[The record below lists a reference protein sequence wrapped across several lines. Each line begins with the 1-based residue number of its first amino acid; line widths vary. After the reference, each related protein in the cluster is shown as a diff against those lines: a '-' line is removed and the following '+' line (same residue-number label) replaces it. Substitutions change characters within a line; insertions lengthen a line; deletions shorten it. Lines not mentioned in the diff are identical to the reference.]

1 MQRDKNRGI
10 YFSVWLLSREDAT
23 LGGTS
28 MRTYEETHPWI
39 TFTFD
44 ARPLSHKT
52 WLLLGEAW
60 SKCDHVAG
68 VPLRP
73 AVAERLHQ
81 IYLSKGVHG
90 TTSIE
95 GNTLS
100 EEEVLARL
108 QGDLELPPSRR
119 YLGKEVDNIVGA
131 CNQIVNDVINGRS
144 LELTLERITDFNRQ
158 VLDGLDLDEDVVPG
172 QVRVHNVGVAH
183 YRGAPAEDCEY
194 LLKQMCDWLNDMH
207 TGDEDTE
214 FSCAILKAILA
225 HLYIAWIHPF
235 GDGNGRT
242 ARLIEFQLM
251 VQAGAPIP
259 AAHLLSDFYNKTRDD
274 YYRELDRTSKPP
286 YPVDR
291 FVHYAVRGFVD
302 ELREQLGVIR
312 NEQMSVT
319 WENWVHEQFRNKD
332 TPAMRRQKHIVLDL
346 PPDGSPVPATRLPE
360 LSARVAAAYAN
371 KGPKTI
377 TRDVNAL
384 VQGRMVRRVRGGVVA
399 NRGIIRAFLPVRAES
414 NPQ

>member
-1 MQRDKNRGI
+1 
-10 YFSVWLLSREDAT
+10 
-23 LGGTS
+23 

-60 SKCDHVAG
+60 SKCEHVAG

-73 AVAERLHQ
+73 LVAERLHQ

-108 QGDLELPPSRR
+108 QGDLKLPPSRR
-119 YLGKEVDNIVGA
+119 YLGEEVDNIVGA
-131 CNQIVNDVINGRS
+131 CNQIVSDVVHGRS
-144 LELTLERITDFNRQ
+144 LELTPERIADFNRQ
-158 VLDGLDLDEDVVPG
+158 VLDRLDLGEDVVPG
-172 QVRVHNVGVAH
+172 KIRIHNVGVAR

-194 LLKQMCDWLNDMH
+194 LLKQMCNWLNDMH
-207 TGDEDTE
+207 TGDDDTE
-214 FSCAILKAILA
+214 FTCAILKAILA

-286 YPVDR
+286 FPVAQ

-312 NEQMSVT
+312 NEQMNVT
-319 WENWVHEQFRNKD
+319 WENWVHEQFRNMD
-332 TPAMRRQKHIVLDL
+332 TPAMRRQKYIVLDL
-346 PPDGSPVPATRLPE
+346 PPDGRPVPASKLPE
-360 LSARVAAAYAN
+360 LSARVAGAYAN

-377 TRDVNAL
+377 TRDLNAL
-384 VQGRMVRRVRGGVVA
+384 AQRMMIRRVRGGVVA
-399 NRGIIRAFLPVRAES
+399 NRGIIRAFLPVRADS
-414 NPQ
+414 SS

>member
-1 MQRDKNRGI
+1 
-10 YFSVWLLSREDAT
+10 
-23 LGGTS
+23 
-28 MRTYEETHPWI
+28 MRTYEGTHPWI
-39 TFTFD
+39 TFMFD
-44 ARPLSHKT
+44 TRPLDHKS

-60 SKCDHVAG
+60 SKCEHIAG

-73 AVAERLHQ
+73 AVAARLHQ

-100 EEEVLARL
+100 EEEVLARV
-108 QGDLELPPSRR
+108 QGDLKLPPSRL
-119 YLGKEVDNIVGA
+119 YLGTEVDNIVGA
-131 CNQIVNDVINGRS
+131 CNGIIADVVRGRS
-144 LELTLERITDFNRQ
+144 MELTPERVADFNRQ
-158 VLDGLDLDEDVVPG
+158 VLAGLELDEDVVPG
-172 QVRVHNVGVAH
+172 EIRMHNVGVAR

-194 LLKQMCDWLNDMH
+194 LLKRMCDWLNDMH
-207 TGDEDTE
+207 SGDEDMAFT
-214 FSCAILKAILA
+214 CAVLKAVLA

-251 VQAGAPIP
+251 VQAGAPVP

-274 YYRELDRTSKPP
+274 YYRVLDRTSKPP
-286 YPVDR
+286 YAVDR

-319 WENWVHEQFRNKD
+319 WENWVHEQFRDMD
-332 TPAMRRQKHIVLDL
+332 TPAMRRQKYIVLDL
-346 PPDGSPVPATRLPE
+346 PADGSPIPASRLPA
-360 LSARVAAAYAN
+360 LSVRVAAAYAG

-377 TRDVNAL
+377 TRDLNAL
-384 VQGRMVRRVRGGVVA
+384 AGRVMILRTRGGVVA
-399 NRGIIRAFLPVRAES
+399 NRGIIRAFLPVRAEGNS
-414 NPQ
+414 